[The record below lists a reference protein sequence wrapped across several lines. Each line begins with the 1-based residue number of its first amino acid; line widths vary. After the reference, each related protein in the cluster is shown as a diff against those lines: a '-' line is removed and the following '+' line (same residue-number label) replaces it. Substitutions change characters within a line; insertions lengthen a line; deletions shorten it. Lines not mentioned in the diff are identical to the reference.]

1 MLYYT
6 HLAFGFLFG
15 LLYMKGFFVGNQ
27 ILFIFLVLFGS
38 LLPDIDNP
46 KSKVGRNA
54 PLIGWFFEHRGI
66 FHSVFPLILLVC
78 LTFVTNWD
86 WFLVPVSVGYGSHL
100 FIDLFTKKG
109 LRIFYPFKTN
119 VRGFITTGSWFEKL
133 LFLVLLIVDFVLV
146 RGWF

>member
-15 LLYMKGFFVGNQ
+15 LLYMKGFGVGNQ
-27 ILFIFLVLFGS
+27 ILFMFLVLFGA

-46 KSKVGRNA
+46 KSKVGRNV

-66 FHSVFPLILLVC
+66 FHSIFPLILLVC
-78 LTFVTNWD
+78 LNFVTNWD
-86 WFLVPVSVGYGSHL
+86 WFLVPVAVGYGSHL

-109 LRIFYPFKTN
+109 LRLFYPFKAN
-119 VRGFITTGSWFEKL
+119 IHGFVLTGGWFEKL
-133 LFLVLLIVDFVLV
+133 LFLVLLIVDFILV